1 MRGGA
6 GWGLTLS
13 GSERG
18 FVQKGFFG
26 AGARDLHGR
35 PRAAGRG
42 PSFLG
47 SAEGPTRT
55 RRRTATP
62 PLASDSAGPLPQPTP
77 KRKNPYPPFVRAEQ
91 RGACAGREREE
102 GARCQ
107 RWSCASRSAAVENP
121 RCSHASRSAAVEN
134 PRCSHA
140 SRSATA
146 ETCRT
151 ACMLHALRA
160 WTVCARQS
168 GRAALRVPINFADPV
183 SPPLPSSASAPK
195 GPEGLRAFGSGQ
207 AAEAG
212 PPKAFKHG

>member
-26 AGARDLHGR
+26 AGARDLHGK

-62 PLASDSAGPLPQPTP
+62 PLASDNAGPLPQPTP

-91 RGACAGREREE
+91 HEACAGREREE
-102 GARCQ
+102 GVRHP
-107 RWSCASRSAAVENP
+107 RWSRAARSAAAENP
-121 RCSHASRSAAVEN
+121 RCSHASRAPLQRRGALYVCCTG
-134 PRCSHA
+134 RVRGRLRTTVRA
-140 SRSATA
+140 SRAA
-146 ETCRT
+146 R
-151 ACMLHALRA
+151 AHKLR
-160 WTVCARQS
+160 
-168 GRAALRVPINFADPV
+168 
-183 SPPLPSSASAPK
+183 
-195 GPEGLRAFGSGQ
+195 GSR
-207 AAEAG
+207 
-212 PPKAFKHG
+212 